1 VTDINKR
8 IEALT
13 DRKKELLAR
22 LVSKTAER
30 RIIDSA
36 ADEAENRPAP
46 HALAD
51 EYDVAILG
59 GGLSGLTLAI
69 QLRRALPQ
77 ARILVTEAHPFPA
90 PEAAHKVGESSVEI
104 GAHYFDS
111 VLGFR
116 DHFEQRQLRK
126 MGLRFF
132 FTCGD
137 NTDLAKRVELGP
149 FANHVLP
156 IPTYQID
163 RGRFENMLAV
173 KAAKEGAGFVDD
185 CRVVDIDLGQA
196 GKLHE
201 ILLDRAGEQRRVR
214 ARWVIDAAGRR
225 ALLRRKL
232 ALTRPSEHDANA
244 AWLRINIP
252 IDVEA
257 WSADSEFRGR
267 MLNSFRQYSTT
278 HLVGRGYWV
287 WLIRLASGSTSVGIV
302 ADPRHHPLSKFNGR
316 DHFIDWLERNEPLV
330 GRVVRANKDAIQDF
344 LALKNYAHTTEQ
356 VYSPD
361 RWALIGDAALFTDP
375 LYSPG
380 SDFVAMGNTVVTD
393 LVRHDLSG
401 GDLEDRTE
409 FYNWFYLDFLYDT
422 AIRVFQDQ
430 YGILGNAQ
438 VWSAK
443 VIWDL
448 AWYWG
453 TLAILFFHDKI
464 GDPEFLKS
472 IRQELVH
479 IQVLQRKMQD
489 FLRAWDE
496 ATKHRVHSR
505 AHIDLTR
512 VDFVYPLLHSEMD
525 GHFDD
530 ATLRRKLMDNISL
543 LEATGA
549 EMHRQA
555 FGALPDRP
563 MTESGFTL
571 DEHMARAAMRADIRA
586 QLKRCWLTPES
597 ELAMAMVG
605 GA

>member
-1 VTDINKR
+1 VADINKR

-13 DRKKELLAR
+13 DRKKDLLAR
-22 LVSKTAER
+22 LVSKTAGQ
-30 RIIDSA
+30 RIAESA
-36 ADEAENRPAP
+36 ADESENRPAA
-46 HALAD
+46 HALAE

-59 GGLSGLTLAI
+59 GGLSGLTLAV
-69 QLRRALPQ
+69 QLRRAFPQ
-77 ARILVTEAHPFPA
+77 ARVLVAEAHSFPA

-132 FTCGD
+132 FPCGD

-173 KAAKEGAGFVDD
+173 RAAKEGAGFVDD
-185 CRVVDIDLGQA
+185 CRVTGIDLGQA
-196 GKLHE
+196 GEPHE
-201 ILLDRAGEQRRVR
+201 IQLSRAGQPHRVR
-214 ARWVIDAAGRR
+214 ARWVIDAMGRTGF
-225 ALLRRKL
+225 LRRKL
-232 ALTRPSEHDANA
+232 ALAKPSEHDANA
-244 AWLRINIP
+244 AWMRVNVA
-252 IDVEA
+252 IDLEE
-257 WSADSEFRGR
+257 WSTDPEFRRR
-267 MLNSFRQYSTT
+267 MLNSFRQYSTN

-302 ADPRHHPLSKFNGR
+302 ADPRYHPLSEFNRR
-316 DHFIDWLERNEPLV
+316 DRFIDWLDRNEPLI
-330 GRVVRANKDAIQDF
+330 GRVVRAHRDSIQDF
-344 LALKNYAHTTEQ
+344 LALKKYAHTSEQ
-356 VYSPD
+356 VYSRD

-380 SDFVAMGNTVVTD
+380 SDFVAIGNTLVTD
-393 LVRHDLSG
+393 MVRHDFSG

-438 VWSAK
+438 VWAAK

-448 AWYWG
+448 AWYWA
-453 TLAILFFHDKI
+453 TLGLLFFHNKI
-464 GDPEFLKS
+464 GDLEFLKS
-472 IRQELVH
+472 IRQELIH
-479 IQVLQRKMQD
+479 IQVVQRKMQD

-496 ATKHRVHSR
+496 ATKHMVHSR
-505 AHIDLTR
+505 AYIDLTR
-512 VDFVYPLLHSEMD
+512 IDFVYPLLHSEME
-525 GHFDD
+525 GNFDD
-530 ATLRRKLMDNISL
+530 ETLRRKLMDNISL

-555 FGALPDRP
+555 FGTFPERP
-563 MTESGFTL
+563 MTDTGL
-571 DEHMARAAMRADIRA
+571 GIDEHMTRAAIRADVRG
-586 QLKRCWLTPES
+586 QLGRCWLTPEA
-597 ELAMAMVG
+597 AMAMAG